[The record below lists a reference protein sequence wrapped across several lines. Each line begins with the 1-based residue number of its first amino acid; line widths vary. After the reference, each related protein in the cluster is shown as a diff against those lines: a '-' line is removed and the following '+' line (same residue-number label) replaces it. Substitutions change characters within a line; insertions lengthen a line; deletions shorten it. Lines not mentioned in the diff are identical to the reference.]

1 MEWQQFKYF
10 QTLARTQHMT
20 RAAEEL
26 LITQPALSRSIARFE
41 EEVGA
46 PLFDRQGRSIQ
57 LNQYGKVF

>member
-46 PLFDRQGRSIQ
+46 PLFDPARTFHSI
-57 LNQYGKVF
+57 KSIW

>member
-46 PLFDRQGRSIQ
+46 PLFDRQGRSI
-57 LNQYGKVF
+57 

>member
-41 EEVGA
+41 EEVEHRYLTGKDV
-46 PLFDRQGRSIQ
+46 PL
-57 LNQYGKVF
+57 Y